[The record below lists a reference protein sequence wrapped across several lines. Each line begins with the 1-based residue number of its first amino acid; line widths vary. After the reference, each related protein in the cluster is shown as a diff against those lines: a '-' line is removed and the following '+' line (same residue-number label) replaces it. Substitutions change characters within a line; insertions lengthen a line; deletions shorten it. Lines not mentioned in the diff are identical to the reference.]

1 MVKNNFIKK
10 LINTNFINY
19 IIIIIILQFSINYY
33 LHKDFNIS
41 YHVLI
46 RNIIIFCSFYL
57 YKTKKN
63 TKFLIYGILI
73 LLTLEIL
80 FQVSL
85 LNGIM
90 LEDER
95 LLRVKNYY
103 KWHDIVL
110 EQVHKYKDNPEKW
123 SATEGRYCKNEN
135 NCNLN
140 KSVKVAQKAQHNFI
154 LDKLDVKEGTR
165 IIDLGCGYGNLLNE
179 AKKRGAKCFGV
190 SLSQLHI
197 DYLKNKL
204 NIDGIVCDFNN
215 IPEHLNGKFDCIVS
229 NGSLEHLAFIE
240 EKKNNIHNQKY
251 QDFFEKTSKLFD
263 PKSKNKKRFI
273 TCLHKD
279 TERVKKWNL
288 WDWFNAYIIQMTYG
302 GYYPDAP
309 NGMTKNM
316 KNYKIIYQYNA
327 MRDYEITSRIGIDG
341 AEYDFGSKFIRNK
354 RLSGYFELFL
364 MLLNDPYYIHKELY
378 YTFNSWR
385 WQFDKGNCPHY
396 WIVGK
401 YTK

>member
-1 MVKNNFIKK
+1 MVENNFIKK
-10 LINTNFINY
+10 LINENY
-19 IIIIIILQFSINYY
+19 IVAIIILQFVINYY

-46 RNIIIFCSFYL
+46 RNIIIFCCLYL
-57 YKTKKN
+57 YKTKKD
-63 TKFLIYGILI
+63 TKYLINGIII
-73 LLTLEIL
+73 LLVIEIL
-80 FQVSL
+80 FQGSL

-90 LEDER
+90 IEDER

-123 SATEGRYCKNEN
+123 SATEGRYCKNKN
-135 NCNLN
+135 NCDLN
-140 KSVKVAQKAQHNFI
+140 KSVEVAQKAQHDFI

-190 SLSQLHI
+190 SLSEPQI
-197 DYLKNKL
+197 KYLKNNL
-204 NIDGIVCDFNN
+204 NIDGIVCDYHNL
-215 IPEHLNGKFDCIVS
+215 PDELNGKFDCIVN

-240 EKKNNIHNQKY
+240 DKKNNLHNKQY
-251 QDFFEKTSKLFD
+251 EEFFENTAKLFD

-279 TERVKKWNL
+279 TERVKKWNR
-288 WDWFNAYIIQMTYG
+288 WDWFNAYIIQMSYG

-309 NGMTKNM
+309 NGLTKNM
-316 KNYKIIYQYNA
+316 KNYKIIYQYDA
-327 MRDYEITSRIGIDG
+327 MRDYEITSRKGIDG
-341 AEYDFGSKFIRNK
+341 AEYDFGAKFIRNK
-354 RLSGYFELFL
+354 RLSGYFNLFL
-364 MLLNDPYYIHKELY
+364 MLLNDPYYFQKELY
-378 YTFNSWR
+378 YIFNSWR

-401 YTK
+401 YNK

>member
-1 MVKNNFIKK
+1 MKKNNAIKK
-10 LINTNFINY
+10 IINNSFFHY
-19 IIIIIILQFSINYY
+19 VIIIIILQFLINYY
-33 LHKDFNIS
+33 LHKDFKIS

-46 RNIIIFCSFYL
+46 RNIIIFSTFYIFSN
-57 YKTKKN
+57 TKKI
-63 TKFLIYGILI
+63 IYLGYGL
-73 LLTLEIL
+73 LSLTLLEIIY
-80 FQVSL
+80 QVTL

-103 KWHDIVL
+103 KWHDIVI

-135 NCNLN
+135 NCDLN
-140 KSVKVAQKAQHNFI
+140 KSVEVAQKAQHDFI

-190 SLSQLHI
+190 SLSEPQI
-197 DYLKNKL
+197 KYLKNKL
-204 NIDGIVCDFNN
+204 NIDGIVCDYHNL
-215 IPEHLNGKFDCIVS
+215 PDELNGKFDCMVS

-240 EKKNNIHNQKY
+240 DKKNNLHDKQY
-251 QDFFEKTSKLFD
+251 EEFFENTDKLFD
-263 PKSKNKKRFI
+263 PNSNNKKRFI
-273 TCLHKD
+273 SCLHKD

-309 NGMTKNM
+309 NGLTKNM

-327 MRDYEITSRIGIDG
+327 MKDYEITSRIGIDG

-354 RLSGYFELFL
+354 RLSGYFNLFL

-401 YTK
+401 YK